1 MSGSLSKYYGA
12 PKSTQASGNRRL
24 SGYYGD
30 AGQGFT
36 SARQIADEF
45 AVNIEEYP
53 TFFRRAFIAEKMRLR
68 YDRELA
74 LLSDALT
81 VLRSRGLI
89 EFDTNANQWKNLT
102 RSS

>member
-1 MSGSLSKYYGA
+1 VPSNLAKYYGA
-12 PKSTQASGNRRL
+12 PKTGQVTGNKRL

-45 AVNIEEYP
+45 AMNIEEYP
-53 TFFRRAFIAEKMRLR
+53 TFFRRSFIAEKLRLR
-68 YDRELA
+68 HDRELS

-81 VLRSRGLI
+81 VLRTRNLI
-89 EFDTNANQWKNLT
+89 VFDVNANQWKNLSRT
-102 RSS
+102 S

>member
-1 MSGSLSKYYGA
+1 MPKNLSTYYGA
-12 PKSTQASGNRRL
+12 PKSTQVTGNRRL
-24 SGYYGD
+24 AGYYGD

-36 SARQIADEF
+36 SAQQIANEF
-45 AVNIEEYP
+45 AANIDEYP
-53 TFFRRAFIAEKMRLR
+53 TYFRRAFIAEKMRLR

-81 VLRSRGLI
+81 VLRTRGLI
-89 EFDTNANQWKNLT
+89 EFDVHANQWKNLT

>member
-1 MSGSLSKYYGA
+1 MPSNLAKYYGA
-12 PKSTQASGNRRL
+12 PKTAQATGNKRL
-24 SGYYGD
+24 SSYYGD

-45 AVNIEEYP
+45 ASNIDEYP
-53 TFFRRAFIAEKMRLR
+53 TFFRRSFIAEKMRLR

-81 VLRSRGLI
+81 VLRSRNLI
-89 EFDTNANQWKNLT
+89 EFDANSNQWKNLA

>member
-1 MSGSLSKYYGA
+1 MPRNLSQYYGA
-12 PKSTQASGNRRL
+12 PKSAQATGNKRL
-24 SGYYGD
+24 SSYYGD

-45 AVNIEEYP
+45 AMNIEEYP
-53 TFFRRAFIAEKMRLR
+53 TFFKRAFIAEKLRLR
-68 YDRELA
+68 YDRERA

-81 VLRSRGLI
+81 VLRSRGLV
-89 EFDTNANQWKNLT
+89 EFDQNSNQWKNLT

>member
-1 MSGSLSKYYGA
+1 MAKNLSNYYGA
-12 PKSTQASGNRRL
+12 PKTTQATGNRRL
-24 SGYYGD
+24 SAYYGD

-45 AVNIEEYP
+45 AANIDEYP
-53 TFFRRAFIAEKMRLR
+53 TFFKRAFIVEKMRLR

-89 EFDTNANQWKNLT
+89 EFDVNSNQWKNLA
-102 RSS
+102 RLS